1 VGWQD
6 AKTPKVRRGRGKD
19 RASTRKS
26 VTSPSQ
32 VDARHGGCH
41 SVEAC
46 QQPVDVRL
54 VHRNSWMLRAVQ
66 QHRLGRHRPLS
77 GPAEEAVQ
85 AGRRDRSDRSD
96 GSDRSVRS
104 YAAAG
109 VVLGL
114 AGLSWW
120 LAAVLQVQVGIIMMF
135 TGLVALIIASVAAAL
150 LSRRLGKCFTYFRR
164 SQEELDRNL
173 AWIKTTLVHSG
184 R

>member
-1 VGWQD
+1 MAHQALRNGSPA
-6 AKTPKVRRGRGKD
+6 AKERQSNGVIEGMSSFGTDLATLASLQARLAACDLRD
-19 RASTRKS
+19 SARASA
-26 VTSPSQ
+26 PII
-32 VDARHGGCH
+32 
-41 SVEAC
+41 
-46 QQPVDVRL
+46 
-54 VHRNSWMLRAVQ
+54 
-66 QHRLGRHRPLS
+66 
-77 GPAEEAVQ
+77 
-85 AGRRDRSDRSD
+85 AGLIIF
-96 GSDRSVRS
+96 GTI
-104 YAAAG
+104 AAAG

-120 LAAVLQVQVGIIMMF
+120 LAAVLQVQVGIIMMI